1 MQIMTSTQIKRI
13 VYRALYT
20 AYEYWQFVFLP
31 LFLVPIL
38 VFIVMLNGDKQYQN
52 HASILVEENSL
63 LNPYLSDISLS
74 YSVKTR
80 IEALKTLVLGRGS
93 LTTIIKQQNLIENPN
108 NQGELEA
115 MQETLS
121 EAVSISLIGNELVRV
136 DLNWHDKAQM
146 KPLLDAIVTQ
156 FIAKLVNPA
165 QTSVESSEAVINQQ
179 LNDLTHDLEQAK
191 DALAM
196 FKSKHETELSEVLH
210 VNQDLLNQLN
220 IEKQKRVVEL
230 NGAQAQLV
238 SLKSQLNELD
248 PINGRLQ
255 DDISTLQDDIALLRK
270 RYTDNHSKI
279 QSKIAELKVLTARNN
294 ELKTDN
300 VELNDTDI
308 KRLWHEASNAPAN
321 YININGSLLASH
333 IIDLK
338 TTENTIAKTHREI
351 EMLDMQIS
359 KVLKGLAR
367 STQIDKTLSRLEKDY
382 LVKQTLYDEMLEKYE
397 ISRVTRKIAM
407 SEGPN
412 KVKTIERAFSP
423 TKAITLPLF
432 LQLMIAI
439 SLGVLVSMCITFVLI
454 LSERRVRDIHTIE
467 VITDKPVLTII
478 PNLHN

>member
-146 KPLLDAIVTQ
+146 KPLLEAIVTQ

-179 LNDLTHDLEQAK
+179 LNDLTYDLEQAK

-220 IEKQKRVVEL
+220 IEKQKGNKEG
-230 NGAQAQLV
+230 GA
-238 SLKSQLNELD
+238 D
-248 PINGRLQ
+248 G
-255 DDISTLQDDIALLRK
+255 
-270 RYTDNHSKI
+270 
-279 QSKIAELKVLTARNN
+279 
-294 ELKTDN
+294 
-300 VELNDTDI
+300 
-308 KRLWHEASNAPAN
+308 
-321 YININGSLLASH
+321 
-333 IIDLK
+333 
-338 TTENTIAKTHREI
+338 
-351 EMLDMQIS
+351 
-359 KVLKGLAR
+359 
-367 STQIDKTLSRLEKDY
+367 
-382 LVKQTLYDEMLEKYE
+382 
-397 ISRVTRKIAM
+397 
-407 SEGPN
+407 
-412 KVKTIERAFSP
+412 
-423 TKAITLPLF
+423 AI
-432 LQLMIAI
+432 
-439 SLGVLVSMCITFVLI
+439 
-454 LSERRVRDIHTIE
+454 
-467 VITDKPVLTII
+467 
-478 PNLHN
+478 